1 VRPFN
6 AFRLLLVIVMGLG
19 SLLPAAG
26 CGATKKPGLTIEQ
39 RLEKAEQEKTPDR
52 QAAENEWRAKQA
64 RWLFERMRSP
74 KQQREHPGMVVK

>member
-1 VRPFN
+1 LTAVRPFN

-19 SLLPAAG
+19 SLLTAAG

-52 QAAENEWRAKQA
+52 QAAALLRVAA
-64 RWLFERMRSP
+64 RRS
-74 KQQREHPGMVVK
+74 QRSSVATSATVSTK